1 MIIELYTFFYIYA
14 VWVVGILEK
23 DLRGIKTI
31 SFIVP
36 LNIVI
41 AYYAYFMFK
50 GVRDESKLMM
60 FCLYFGNIFQ
70 AIFLYYVTVNFC
82 YVTQKPFSLRYCF
95 KYGLIF
101 DIFWSLTIITMIILI
116 LSTWNSIRCQRNFG
130 MNLGFYLRYEPTPEA
145 FKNLEKVFEKSNSE
159 AFKKEKLDSE
169 ALKRL
174 EILEKVIERLDSEVF
189 EKLEKL
195 EKVFEK
201 LDHIP

>member
-1 MIIELYTFFYIYA
+1 MEFDKMPKKF
-14 VWVVGILEK
+14 W
-23 DLRGIKTI
+23 
-31 SFIVP
+31 
-36 LNIVI
+36 
-41 AYYAYFMFK
+41 
-50 GVRDESKLMM
+50 DES
-60 FCLYFGNIFQ
+60 
-70 AIFLYYVTVNFC
+70 
-82 YVTQKPFSLRYCF
+82 
-95 KYGLIF
+95 
-101 DIFWSLTIITMIILI
+101 WILP
-116 LSTWNSIRCQRNFG
+116 
-130 MNLGFYLRYEPTPEA
+130 YEPTPEA